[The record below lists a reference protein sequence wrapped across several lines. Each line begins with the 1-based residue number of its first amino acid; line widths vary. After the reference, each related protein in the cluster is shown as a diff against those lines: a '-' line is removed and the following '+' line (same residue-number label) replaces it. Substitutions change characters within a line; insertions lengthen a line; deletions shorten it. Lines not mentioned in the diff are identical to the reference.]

1 MNEELRN
8 ELVQCY
14 KNNLQNLRILHRTL
28 VNAKIITED
37 FAVSSGITDI
47 KPNRLVELVQDVFET
62 DIVAKN
68 RKQSTI
74 FARKAAAYIL
84 RKYTQLSLNE
94 IAPLIGVGDHTTVI
108 YNIQTASDLM
118 DTEDWYRE
126 KLMQIEED
134 IENYNN
140 FVKK

>member
-1 MNEELRN
+1 MNQELRN

-47 KPNRLVELVQDVFET
+47 KPNRLVELVQDVFEC

-108 YNIQTASDLM
+108 YNIQTASDLI
-118 DTEDWYRE
+118 DTEDWYKE
-126 KLMQIEED
+126 KIDQIEED
-134 IENYNN
+134 IESFNN
-140 FVKK
+140 FVRK

>member
-1 MNEELRN
+1 MNQELRN

>member
-47 KPNRLVELVQDVFET
+47 KPNRLVELAQDVFET

>member
-1 MNEELRN
+1 MNQELRN

-47 KPNRLVELVQDVFET
+47 KPNRLVELVQDVFEC

>member
-1 MNEELRN
+1 
-8 ELVQCY
+8 
-14 KNNLQNLRILHRTL
+14 
-28 VNAKIITED
+28 
-37 FAVSSGITDI
+37 
-47 KPNRLVELVQDVFET
+47 LVELVQDVFET

>member
-1 MNEELRN
+1 MNQELKN

-14 KNNLQNLRILHRTL
+14 KNNLQSLRLLHRTL
-28 VNAKIITED
+28 VNFNIITED

-47 KPNRLVELVQDVFET
+47 KPHRLVELVQDVFEC
-62 DIVAKN
+62 DISAKN

-94 IAPLIGVGDHTTVI
+94 IAPFIGVGDHTTVI

>member
-1 MNEELRN
+1 MNQELRN

-47 KPNRLVELVQDVFET
+47 KPNRLVELVQDVFEC

-74 FARKAAAYIL
+74 FARKAASYIL

>member
-1 MNEELRN
+1 MNQELRN

-47 KPNRLVELVQDVFET
+47 KPNRLVELVQDVFEC
-62 DIVAKN
+62 DILAKN